1 MAAVQRHNGLLKA
14 SIASATNE
22 HRLGANEAP
31 PAIIS
36 MFLGA
41 QITDVIDR
49 LLDTDVDDDIA
60 FSAKEG
66 MKLKTCRRFR
76 NCLSTIPTATVRRH
90 SHLQATVLNSAHWAL
105 LPTALRR

>member
-66 MKLKTCRRFR
+66 MKLK
-76 NCLSTIPTATVRRH
+76 NVSTIPTATVRRH

>member
-1 MAAVQRHNGLLKA
+1 MLFSPGKTPKDNLQFITFLANVMAAVQRHNGLLKA

-60 FSAKEG
+60 FSAK
-66 MKLKTCRRFR
+66 R
-76 NCLSTIPTATVRRH
+76 V
-90 SHLQATVLNSAHWAL
+90 
-105 LPTALRR
+105 

>member
-66 MKLKTCRRFR
+66 MKLKNVSQIPELLVDNTDR
-76 NCLSTIPTATVRRH
+76 NRTSPFA
-90 SHLQATVLNSAHWAL
+90 LQATV
-105 LPTALRR
+105 